1 MAKKKKVA
9 DKKVIRKKDGT
20 IRKDQY
26 RGLKPFVKGDPR
38 INRKG
43 APKKIVKLQNLLEAV
58 FGIEIDT
65 PEEIKKSSVGKILK
79 AMEKGALKG
88 NMHAA
93 NSLLD
98 RLYGRPKQS
107 VEVSGALEAREEVSK
122 LMPFA
127 KPKKD

>member
-1 MAKKKKVA
+1 MAARKKKKELV
-9 DKKVIRKKDGT
+9 VEPRKKHS
-20 IRKDQY
+20 Q
-26 RGLKPFVKGDPR
+26 LKPFVKGDPR

-65 PEEIKKSSVGKILK
+65 PEEIKKSSVAKILK

-107 VEVSGALEAREEVSK
+107 VEVSGTLEAREEVSK

-127 KPKKD
+127 KPKK

>member
-1 MAKKKKVA
+1 MAAKGPQTTKGKKKA
-9 DKKVIRKKDGT
+9 ISNL
-20 IRKDQY
+20 IPF
-26 RGLKPFVKGDPR
+26 KPGDPR

-43 APKKIVKLQNLLEAV
+43 PPKKIVRLQNLLEEV
-58 FGIEIDT
+58 FGIEIESPD
-65 PEEIKKSSVGKILK
+65 EIKKSSVGKILIAIEK
-79 AMEKGALKG
+79 AAKKG
-88 NMHAA
+88 NIYAA

-98 RLYGRPKQS
+98 RIYGRPKQS

>member
-1 MAKKKKVA
+1 MANHKGKHS
-9 DKKVIRKKDGT
+9 
-20 IRKDQY
+20 Q
-26 RGLKPFVKGDPR
+26 LKPFKKGDPR

-43 APKKIVKLQNLLEAV
+43 PPKKIVRLQNLLEAV

-88 NMHAA
+88 NIHAA

-98 RLYGRPKQS
+98 RLYGKPKQS

-122 LMPFA
+122 LTPFA
-127 KPKKD
+127 KPKK

>member
-1 MAKKKKVA
+1 MAK
-9 DKKVIRKKDGT
+9 KKVIRKKDGT

-26 RGLKPFVKGDPR
+26 RGLKPFVKGDAR

-43 APKKIVKLQNLLEAV
+43 APKKIVRLQNLLEAV
-58 FGIEIDT
+58 FGIEIESPD
-65 PEEIKKSSVGKILK
+65 EIKKSSVGRILK

-98 RLYGRPKQS
+98 RLYGRPKQ
-107 VEVSGALEAREEVSK
+107 VIEIPGVSEAREQVSK

-127 KPKKD
+127 KPKK